1 MVAEWIKVRR
11 GLRQLPKTV
20 IIARKFEETGYFKN
34 LVESFKKKDKQVI
47 QRHESITSDLATR
60 VTVSALFD
68 LWIALNDVV
77 DKECRVK
84 KMKLCDIDNIVGL
97 PGFGKAL
104 AEVEWVH
111 EEPEGLFFRNFE
123 DWNTP
128 DSIRPP
134 VQTDAQRAKNY
145 RDRKR
150 EQLRHERH
158 ETSRL
163 EEKSREEKSREEK
176 RRGDLHLQH
185 WDDFL
190 SAWQNG
196 KGRPYD
202 LKNPPAVWRSMTQD
216 EIWLEQAKKAVAHL
230 PNCKYFETPMTV
242 TQFLMPGWIEKILG
256 GDFDDPR
263 RQAKGF
269 DRPLPPR
276 EFSVRDK
283 EAVSYTRE
291 KYGSDRKVR
300 K

>member
-20 IIARKFEETGYFKN
+20 IIARKFEETDYFKN
-34 LVESFKKKDKQVI
+34 LVTSSAKKDKQTI
-47 QRHESITSDLATR
+47 QRHKSITSDLATR

-84 KMKLCDIDNIVGL
+84 KMELRDIDIIVGL
-97 PGFGKAL
+97 PGFGKAI
-104 AEVEWVH
+104 AEVGWVH
-111 EEPEGLFFRNFE
+111 EESKGLFFRNFE

-134 VQTDAQRAKNY
+134 VLTDAERAKNY
-145 RDRKR
+145 RERKK
-150 EQLRHERH
+150 EKLRHECH

-163 EEKSREEKSREEK
+163 EEKSREEK

-196 KGRPYD
+196 KGRPYA
-202 LKNPPAVWRSMTQD
+202 LKNPPAVWSSTTRD
-216 EIWLEQAKKAVAHL
+216 AAWLEQAKKALAHL
-230 PNCKYFETPMTV
+230 PNCKYFETPMTMN
-242 TQFLMPGWIEKILG
+242 QFLKRDWIEKILG
-256 GDFDDPR
+256 GEFDDAPR
-263 RQAKGF
+263 QKK
-269 DRPLPPR
+269 DINEPLPPKGFTG
-276 EFSVRDK
+276 EAK
-283 EAVSYTRE
+283 EAFERTRKHLE
-291 KYGSDRKVR
+291 SRR
-300 K
+300 Q